1 MAEITY
7 NDVRILIR
15 NDTTQNWTSENP
27 VLMKGELGIEKLA
40 NGSYMMKVGDGTS
53 QWSSLKYVGSPVE
66 VKTTA
71 PTTTDS
77 NYNIGTMWVNTTN
90 DKAYII
96 YDNTASAAVWK
107 QIVTPEELSD
117 LGAGDMLKSQFAT
130 NAKAE
135 QGYVDKAI
143 MADSATEATHATNA
157 DNATNAENA
166 AEATHAASADSATTA
181 TEAGKLSTGRTISIT
196 GDATGSTAQPFDG
209 TGDAAINIVLKN
221 SGVTAGTYTKLT
233 VNAKGIV
240 TAAENLS
247 ATDIPAITL
256 SKVSDAGTAASK
268 DVGTTEG
275 TIPILGPDGK
285 LDDSVIPAIAISDVY
300 EANSE
305 EAMLALSKAQVGD
318 ICVRSDV
325 NKTYVLKAE
334 PYSTLGNWVELK
346 TPTDTVLSV
355 NGKTGAVTLTTS
367 DITEGTNLYY
377 TEERAT
383 QNFNTNIAKT
393 ASTSLSDSS
402 TLVRT
407 TDTLVL
413 NCGNA

>member
-15 NDTTQNWTSENP
+15 NDTTENWASENP
-27 VLMKGELGIEKLA
+27 ILMKGELGIEKLK

-66 VKTTA
+66 VKTVA

-77 NYNIGTMWVNTTN
+77 NYNIGTMWVNTTD

-96 YDNTASAAVWK
+96 YDNTASAAIWK
-107 QIVTPEELSD
+107 QIVTPDELAD

-130 NAKAE
+130 NAKVA

-143 MADSATEATHATNA
+143 MADT
-157 DNATNAENA
+157 
-166 AEATHAASADSATTA
+166 ATTA
-181 TEAGKLSTGRTISIT
+181 TAATTLSTPRNISIA
-196 GDATGSTAQPFDG
+196 GDATGTSSTGFDG
-209 TGDAAINIVLKN
+209 GSDVSINVVLKN

-233 VNAKGIV
+233 VDAKGIV
-240 TAAENLS
+240 TAAENIP

-300 EANSE
+300 EADSE
-305 EAMLALSKAQVGD
+305 GAMLALSKAQVGD

-346 TPTDTVLSV
+346 TPTDVVLSV
-355 NGKTGAVTLTTS
+355 NGKTGAITLTTS

-377 TEERAT
+377 TEASAT
-383 QNFNTNIAKT
+383 QNFNSNIALT

>member
-77 NYNIGTMWVNTTN
+77 NYNIGTMWVNTTD

-96 YDNTASAAVWK
+96 YDNTASAAIWK
-107 QIVTPEELSD
+107 QIVTPDELSE

-130 NAKAE
+130 NGKAA

-143 MADSATEATHATNA
+143 MADSATEATHAT
-157 DNATNAENA
+157 
-166 AEATHAASADSATTA
+166 SADSATTA

-233 VNAKGIV
+233 VNSKGIV

-300 EANSE
+300 EADSE

-383 QNFNTNIAKT
+383 QNFNTNIALT
-393 ASTSLSDSS
+393 DSTSLRDSS

>member
-15 NDTTQNWTSENP
+15 NDTTENWASENP
-27 VLMKGELGIEKLA
+27 ILMKGELGIEKLT

-66 VKTTA
+66 VKTVA

-77 NYNIGTMWVNTTN
+77 NYNIGTMWVNTTD

-96 YDNTASAAVWK
+96 YDNTASAAIWK
-107 QIVTPEELSD
+107 QIVTPDELSD

-130 NAKAE
+130 NEKAA

-143 MADSATEATHATNA
+143 MADT
-157 DNATNAENA
+157 
-166 AEATHAASADSATTA
+166 ATTA
-181 TEAGKLSTGRTISIT
+181 TAATTLSTPRNISIA
-196 GDATGSTAQPFDG
+196 GDATGTSSTGFDG
-209 TGDAAINIVLKN
+209 SSNVSINVVLKN

-233 VNAKGIV
+233 VDAKGIV
-240 TAAENLS
+240 TAAENIS
-247 ATDIPAITL
+247 DTDIPSITL

-268 DVGTTEG
+268 NVGTTEG
-275 TIPILGPDGK
+275 TVPILGPDGK
-285 LDDSVIPAIAISDVY
+285 LDDSVIPSIAISDVY

-305 EAMLALSKAQVGD
+305 EAMLALSDAQVGD

-346 TPTDTVLSV
+346 TPTDVVLSV
-355 NGKTGAVTLTTS
+355 NGKTGAITLTTS

-393 ASTSLSDSS
+393 ASTSLTDSAD
-402 TLVRT
+402 LVRK
-407 TDTLVL
+407 TDTLIL

>member
-15 NDTTQNWTSENP
+15 NDTTENWASENP
-27 VLMKGELGIEKLA
+27 ILMKGELGIEKLT

-66 VKTTA
+66 VKTVA

-77 NYNIGTMWVNTTN
+77 NYNIGTMWVNTTD

-96 YDNTASAAVWK
+96 YDNTASAAIWK
-107 QIVTPEELSD
+107 QIVTPDELSD

-130 NAKAE
+130 NEKAA

-143 MADSATEATHATNA
+143 MADT
-157 DNATNAENA
+157 
-166 AEATHAASADSATTA
+166 ATTA
-181 TEAGKLSTGRTISIT
+181 TAATTLSTPRNISIA
-196 GDATGSTAQPFDG
+196 GDATGTSSTGFDG
-209 TGDAAINIVLKN
+209 SADVSINVVLKN

-233 VNAKGIV
+233 VNSKGIV
-240 TAAENLS
+240 TDAENIS
-247 ATDIPAITL
+247 ASDIPSITL

-268 DVGTTEG
+268 NVGTTEG
-275 TIPILGPDGK
+275 TVPILGPDGK
-285 LDDSVIPAIAISDVY
+285 LDDSVIPSIAISDVY

-305 EAMLALSKAQVGD
+305 EAMLALSNAQVGD

-346 TPTDTVLSV
+346 TPTDVVLSV
-355 NGKTGAVTLTTS
+355 NGKTGAITLTTS

-393 ASTSLSDSS
+393 ASTSLTDSAD
-402 TLVRT
+402 LVRK
-407 TDTLVL
+407 TDTLIL

>member
-15 NDTTQNWTSENP
+15 NDTTENWASENP
-27 VLMKGELGIEKLA
+27 ILMKGELGIEKLK

-66 VKTTA
+66 VKTVA

-77 NYNIGTMWVNTTN
+77 NYNIGTMWVNTTD

-96 YDNTASAAVWK
+96 YDNTASAAIWK
-107 QIVTPEELSD
+107 QIVTPDELSD

-130 NAKAE
+130 NGKAA

-143 MADSATEATHATNA
+143 MADT
-157 DNATNAENA
+157 
-166 AEATHAASADSATTA
+166 ATTA
-181 TEAGKLSTGRTISIT
+181 TAATTLSTPRNISIA
-196 GDATGSTAQPFDG
+196 GDATGTSSTGFDG
-209 TGDAAINIVLKN
+209 SSDVSINVVLKN

-233 VNAKGIV
+233 VDAKGIV
-240 TAAENLS
+240 TAAENIS
-247 ATDIPAITL
+247 ASDIPSITL

-268 DVGTTEG
+268 NVGTTEG
-275 TIPILGPDGK
+275 TVPILGPDGK
-285 LDDSVIPAIAISDVY
+285 LDDSVIPSIAISDVY
-300 EANSE
+300 EVNSE
-305 EAMLALSKAQVGD
+305 EAMLALSDAQVGD

-346 TPTDTVLSV
+346 TPTDVVLSV
-355 NGKTGAVTLTTS
+355 NGKTGAITLTTS

-383 QNFNTNIAKT
+383 QNFNTNIALT

>member
-15 NDTTQNWTSENP
+15 NDTTENWTSENP
-27 VLMKGELGIEKLA
+27 ILMKGELGIEKLA

-77 NYNIGTMWVNTTN
+77 NYNIGTMWVNTTD

-96 YDNTASAAVWK
+96 YDNTASAAIWK
-107 QIVTPEELSD
+107 QIVTPDELSE

-130 NAKAE
+130 NGKAA

-143 MADSATEATHATNA
+143 MADTATNA
-157 DNATNAENA
+157 T
-166 AEATHAASADSATTA
+166 SATS
-181 TEAGKLSTGRTISIT
+181 LSTPRNISIA
-196 GDATGSTAQPFDG
+196 GDATGTSSTGFDG
-209 TGDAAINIVLKN
+209 SADVSINVVLKN

-233 VNAKGIV
+233 VDSKGIV

-300 EANSE
+300 EADSE
-305 EAMLALSKAQVGD
+305 GAMLALSKAQVGD

-383 QNFNTNIAKT
+383 QNFNTNIALT
-393 ASTSLSDSS
+393 DSTSLRDSS

>member
-15 NDTTQNWTSENP
+15 NDTTENWTSENP
-27 VLMKGELGIEKLA
+27 ILMKGELGIEKLT

-66 VKTTA
+66 VKTVA

-77 NYNIGTMWVNTTN
+77 NYNIGTMWVNTTD

-96 YDNTASAAVWK
+96 YDNTASAAIWK
-107 QIVTPEELSD
+107 QIVTPDELSE

-130 NAKAE
+130 NEKVA

-143 MADSATEATHATNA
+143 MADT
-157 DNATNAENA
+157 
-166 AEATHAASADSATTA
+166 ATTA
-181 TEAGKLSTGRTISIT
+181 TAATTLSTPRNISIA
-196 GDATGSTAQPFDG
+196 GDATGTSSTGFDG
-209 TGDAAINIVLKN
+209 SANVSINVVLKN

-233 VNAKGIV
+233 VDSKGIV
-240 TAAENLS
+240 TAAENIS
-247 ATDIPAITL
+247 ASDIPSITL

-268 DVGTTEG
+268 NVGTTEG
-275 TIPILGPDGK
+275 TVPILGPDGK
-285 LDDSVIPAIAISDVY
+285 LDDSVIPSIAISDVY

-305 EAMLALSKAQVGD
+305 EEMLALSDAQVGD

-346 TPTDTVLSV
+346 TPTDVVLSV
-355 NGKTGAVTLTTS
+355 NGKTGAITLTTS

-393 ASTSLSDSS
+393 ASTSLTDSAD
-402 TLVRT
+402 LVRK
-407 TDTLVL
+407 TDTLIL

>member
-66 VKTTA
+66 VKTVA

-77 NYNIGTMWVNTTN
+77 NYNIGTMWVNTTD

-96 YDNTASAAVWK
+96 YDNTASAAIWK
-107 QIVTPEELSD
+107 QIVTPDELSE

-130 NAKAE
+130 NGKAA

-143 MADSATEATHATNA
+143 MADSAAEATHAT
-157 DNATNAENA
+157 
-166 AEATHAASADSATTA
+166 SADSATTA

-233 VNAKGIV
+233 VNSKGIV

-300 EANSE
+300 EADSE

-367 DITEGTNLYY
+367 DITEGTNLYF
-377 TEERAT
+377 TEQRAT
-383 QNFNTNIAKT
+383 QNFNTNIALT
-393 ASTSLSDSS
+393 DSTSLRDSS

>member
-15 NDTTQNWTSENP
+15 NDTTENWASENP
-27 VLMKGELGIEKLA
+27 ILMKGELGIEKLK

-66 VKTTA
+66 VKTVA

-77 NYNIGTMWVNTTN
+77 NYNIGTMWVNTTD

-96 YDNTASAAVWK
+96 YDNTASAAIWK
-107 QIVTPEELSD
+107 QIVTPDELSD

-130 NAKAE
+130 NGKAA

-143 MADSATEATHATNA
+143 MADT
-157 DNATNAENA
+157 
-166 AEATHAASADSATTA
+166 ATTA
-181 TEAGKLSTGRTISIT
+181 TAATTLSTPRNISIA
-196 GDATGSTAQPFDG
+196 GDATGTSSTGFDG
-209 TGDAAINIVLKN
+209 SSDVSINVVLKN

-233 VNAKGIV
+233 VDAKGIV
-240 TAAENLS
+240 TAAENIS
-247 ATDIPAITL
+247 ASDIPSITL

-268 DVGTTEG
+268 NVGTTEG
-275 TIPILGPDGK
+275 TVPILGPDGK
-285 LDDSVIPAIAISDVY
+285 LDDSVIPSIAISDVY

-305 EAMLALSKAQVGD
+305 EAMLALSDAQVGD

-346 TPTDTVLSV
+346 TPTDVVLSV
-355 NGKTGAVTLTTS
+355 NGKTGAITLTTS

-383 QNFNTNIAKT
+383 QNFNTNIALT